1 MGKKKSLG
9 HSPFEALN
17 KATSEISASA
27 EELEVYETPIPE
39 GPEKKSDSSEA
50 NDKSNLDDLISTLL
64 IQREATV
71 SSIMNPNKEKNST
84 EDDIPFLSKMKEYS
98 LAIKDSYSAGLMEKF
113 DKYISSK

>member
-17 KATSEISASA
+17 KATSEVSASA
-27 EELEVYETPIPE
+27 EEIEVHETPVPE
-39 GPEKKSDSSEA
+39 GPEKNLESI
-50 NDKSNLDDLISTLL
+50 DKSNLDDLISTLL
-64 IQREATV
+64 VQREATV
-71 SSIMNPNKEKNST
+71 SSLMSSKKENNSN
-84 EDDIPFLSKMKEYS
+84 EDDKPFLSKMKEYS